1 MRGIISMTPMQGLYS
16 FWDRLTTNPRMRA
29 AQDARKERNFIHK
42 MVKGD
47 DPESTRFRNRV
58 LHDVHADR
66 IATWGRRRSPENVLG
81 MRGPG
86 GDYVQYD
93 FEDSYNP
100 LNAGLLSLNEKM
112 EFNFN
117 DETNAKEFEQSISSS
132 AMGMTKMVG
141 NKVHVHILPPKT
153 TRVRN
158 AIVKAAK
165 QQGGVL
171 VSTEPYTK
179 DSFGHDDDG
188 VLQEG
193 SLSTSRVSRAGEQG
207 RPGREQA
214 WAMRQGMRI
223 ASQLAP
229 SEINQVIRG
238 NYFQTP
244 MGAQQLPH
252 GVNYAQVSPGSWHS
266 RNIPLNLR
274 PHPGQQYHNPLYG
287 RDLPAGSRVPITTD
301 LARTSGYGDVM
312 RKPDVTQRSMLN
324 YLSTIMQQRG
334 QRLGQQDQS
343 ILDAQRNRRTTQHNT
358 DAQNS

>member
-1 MRGIISMTPMQGLYS
+1 MTPMQGLYS
-16 FWDRLTTNPRMRA
+16 FWDRLTTNPRMNA
-29 AQDARKERNFIHK
+29 AQDARGERNFIQK
-42 MVKGD
+42 MVRGD
-47 DPESTRFRNRV
+47 DPESTLFRNRI
-58 LHDVHADR
+58 LHNVHANR
-66 IATWGRRRSPENVLG
+66 IAKWGRRRSPEKVLG

-132 AMGMTKMVG
+132 AMGMTKIVG

-188 VLQEG
+188 VLQES
-193 SLSTSRVSRAGEQG
+193 SLGTSRVSRAGEQG

-214 WAMRQGMRI
+214 WAMRQGMRR
-223 ASQLAP
+223 ASQLSP
-229 SEINQVIRG
+229 SEIGQVISG
-238 NYFQTP
+238 KYFQTP
-244 MGAQQLPH
+244 MGAQQFPH
-252 GVNYAQVSPGSWHS
+252 GVDYAQVSPGSWHS
-266 RNIPLNLR
+266 RNLPLHLR
-274 PHPGQQYHNPLYG
+274 PHQGQSRIDPLYG
-287 RDLPAGSRVPITTD
+287 KDMPAGSRVPITTD
-301 LARTSGYGDVM
+301 LARTSGHGDVT
-312 RKPDVTQRSMLN
+312 RTPDVTQQSMLN
-324 YLSTIMQQRG
+324 YLSTMLQQRG
-334 QRLGQQDQS
+334 HRLGQQDQS
-343 ILDAQRNRRTTQHNT
+343 ILNAQRNRRTQHNT